1 MLLELSADQAFFR
14 ETTAR
19 FLAELA
25 PVDELRRRR
34 DDPVGFDRDYWK
46 RGAELGWTS
55 LLVSEENG
63 GGSISGAGLVD
74 LTLIAHEFG
83 HAAAPGPLVTT
94 NVVASALNDCEVD
107 DGRDVLAGLL
117 AGTSIASWADGDA
130 ALQIDI
136 DGNDALLRGVV
147 RPVEA
152 GSEAE
157 HFLVTDGATQ
167 LLVPASAAGV
177 TVTPMKTVDLTRR
190 FSAVRFDDVRVPLVL
205 VGDAA
210 HVERQRQLA
219 LVMVNAESV
228 GAMQRAFDMT
238 VEWAFDRYTFGR
250 PLASYQ
256 ELKHRFAD
264 MKSWLE
270 AAHAVSDAAAAAVQ
284 VRSSDARELVS
295 VAKAFV
301 GQYGSELLHDCIQ
314 IHGGI
319 GLTFEHDLHLFL
331 RRATVDRAL
340 FGTPA
345 HHRQLIADL
354 VEQRGDGGE

>member
-1 MLLELSADQAFFR
+1 MRLELSADQVFFR
-14 ETTAR
+14 DTTAR

-34 DDPVGFDRDYWK
+34 DDPAGFDRDYWK

-55 LLVSEENG
+55 LLVSEQNG
-63 GGSISGAGLVD
+63 GGSISGEGLID

-94 NVVASALNDCEVD
+94 NIVASALSDAGGE
-107 DGRDVLAGLL
+107 GDVLSGLL
-117 AGTSIASWADGDA
+117 SGTTIASWAYGDA
-130 ALQIDI
+130 SLAIERRDDEVLL
-136 DGNDALLRGVV
+136 DGEV
-147 RPVEA
+147 RAVES
-152 GSEAE
+152 GGEAE
-157 HFLVTDGATQ
+157 HFLVTNGATQ
-167 LLVPASAAGV
+167 LLVPAAAEGV
-177 TVTPMKTVDLTRR
+177 SVAPMGTVDLTRR
-190 FSAVRFDDVRVPLVL
+190 FSVVRFDHVRVPAVL
-205 VGDAA
+205 VGDSDQ
-210 HVERQRQLA
+210 VERQRQLA
-219 LVMVNAESV
+219 LVLLSAESV
-228 GAMQRAFDMT
+228 GAMQRVFDMT

-270 AAHAVSDAAAAAVQ
+270 AAHAISDAAATAVQ
-284 VRSSDARELVS
+284 SRSSDARELVS

-301 GQYGSELLHDCIQ
+301 GQYGSELLHDCVQ

-345 HHRQLIADL
+345 QHRQRIADL
-354 VEQRGDGGE
+354 VEEAGDAHE